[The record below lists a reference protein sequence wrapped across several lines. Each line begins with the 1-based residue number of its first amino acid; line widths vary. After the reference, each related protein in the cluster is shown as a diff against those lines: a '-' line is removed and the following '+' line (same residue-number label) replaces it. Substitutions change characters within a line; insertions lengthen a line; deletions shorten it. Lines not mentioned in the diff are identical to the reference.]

1 MGLHYFKL
9 IHEILYGL
17 GFQDSFLEKYTAVQ
31 SIIFMIHHD
40 VKLKKCKGIEFY
52 GKDGKLV
59 EDYHLPGSEIQN
71 SNHPSQ
77 IDTMRK
83 GIVYTI

>member
-31 SIIFMIHHD
+31 SIILMIHHD
-40 VKLKKCKGIEFY
+40 VKLKNVKELNFMEKMVNWLKITICLDQKSKIRIIPH
-52 GKDGKLV
+52 KLT
-59 EDYHLPGSEIQN
+59 L
-71 SNHPSQ
+71 
-77 IDTMRK
+77 
-83 GIVYTI
+83 